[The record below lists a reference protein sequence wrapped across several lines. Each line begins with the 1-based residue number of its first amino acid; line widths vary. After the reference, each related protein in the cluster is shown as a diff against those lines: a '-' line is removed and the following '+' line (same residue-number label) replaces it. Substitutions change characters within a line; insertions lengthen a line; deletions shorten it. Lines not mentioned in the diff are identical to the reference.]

1 MTMEIN
7 TLASNLITSISEL
20 KKNPMAVLAASNG
33 QAVAVLNRN
42 KPAFYCVPVEL
53 YEEFVKSQNE

>member
-1 MTMEIN
+1 MEIN
-7 TLASNLITSISEL
+7 TLSSNLITSISEL

-42 KPAFYCVPVEL
+42 KPVFYCVPVKL
-53 YEEFVKSQNE
+53 YEEFVKSQNV